1 MNREK
6 NGKKRQE
13 RKKEERERMKE
24 ETIKRENEG
33 RDNKERK
40 ERRKRDNKGKK
51 RQERKKERANEKRSM
66 RLPSRYRSTRRPP
79 THSANINYNYK
90 YYSANLKVNTKLTL
104 VPPIS
109 LSLDPPG
116 RPPIAAHTAA
126 PLPGMS
132 IFLFFLP
139 LTAKNLLVN

>member
-1 MNREK
+1 
-6 NGKKRQE
+6 
-13 RKKEERERMKE
+13 MKE
-24 ETIKRENEG
+24 ETIKREK
-33 RDNKERK
+33 KEEREIIK
-40 ERRKRDNKGKK
+40 ERRDKRGRK
-51 RQERKKERANEKRSM
+51 RELMKREACASHLAIA
-66 RLPSRYRSTRRPP
+66 RPAGRPP

-90 YYSANLKVNTKLTL
+90 YYSANLNVNTKLTL